1 MRKYFSALIMIVV
14 IAGCKGKSELKPEL
28 VLTNN
33 NVLLPTIKFSVEEK
47 ADYNIKYWS
56 ENNPERIQV
65 STTST
70 GIDHTI
76 VLANVK
82 SETKYNYVIYNKITK
97 KQSQTF
103 SFQTGP
109 LPFDIITT
117 KKKAIDTT
125 LFDGFILIRK
135 VAPVGSD
142 VILDNEGDVVWYH
155 LYDTAVRRPSSW
167 TKQNTILS
175 IYDSSHIV
183 EYDLFGK
190 ALINMKL
197 EDYGIP
203 NMIHHD
209 ILYNDN
215 QEIVSLTH
223 DSVKMD
229 LRKLGMGANE
239 LVRADGIIVLTKE
252 GQVKW
257 KWNLLEVYN
266 PLDYP
271 KRKINL
277 KHSLGHANSI
287 AIDNDGHYVISF
299 RDFSQL
305 WKINSVDGSVIWKL
319 GEGGDFSLTK
329 ENVFLKQH
337 AIYFNEKHELM
348 FFDNGDRSLRPNS
361 RILSFDIDEKLMQ
374 AKTVTDITLPL
385 ELSADKMCSAEMI
398 KDNLYLV
405 CTSKKSG
412 IVSVVNDRAEVLWR
426 VDLTSPSYRAY
437 YLPNPFEVK

>member
-1 MRKYFSALIMIVV
+1 MAF
-14 IAGCKGKSELKPEL
+14 IAGCKSKNEFAHE
-28 VLTNN
+28 VFLTNN
-33 NVLLPTIKFSVEEK
+33 NVLLPTIKFSVAEK
-47 ADYNIKYWS
+47 ADFYIRYWS
-56 ENNPERIQV
+56 ESRPERIQ
-65 STTST
+65 TSDT
-70 GIDHTI
+70 SSGIDHSI
-76 VLANVK
+76 VLTNLK
-82 SETKYNYVIYNKITK
+82 PQTKYIYTIHNKNTQE
-97 KQSQTF
+97 QSQPF
-103 SFQTGP
+103 NFQTEA

-117 KKKAIDTT
+117 KKKLIDTT

-183 EYDLFGK
+183 EYDLHGK
-190 ALINMKL
+190 ELINMKL
-197 EDYGIP
+197 EDYGIS
-203 NMIHHD
+203 NMLHHD

-229 LRKLGMGANE
+229 LRKFGMGANE
-239 LVRADGIIVLTKE
+239 WVRADGLIVFTKE
-252 GQVKW
+252 GKVKW
-257 KWNLLEVYN
+257 KWNLLDVYN

-277 KHSLGHANSI
+277 INSLGHANSI
-287 AIDNDGHYVISF
+287 AIDKDGHYVISF

-319 GEGGDFSLTK
+319 GDGGDFDLAK
-329 ENVFLKQH
+329 ELVFLKQH
-337 AIYFNEKHELM
+337 ALYFNERDELM
-348 FFDNGDRSLRPNS
+348 FFDNGDRSIRPNS
-361 RILSFDIDEKLMQ
+361 RILSFVIDEKLMQ
-374 AKTVTDITLPL
+374 AKVAVDITLPL
-385 ELSADKMCSAEMI
+385 ELSADKMCSAEMV
-398 KDNLYLV
+398 NPNHFLV
-405 CTSKKSG
+405 CTSKKNG
-412 IVSVVNDRAEVLWR
+412 TISVVNNNAEILWR

-437 YLPNPFEVK
+437 YLLDPFGKK